1 MFRIYT
7 KTGDSGESSLADG
20 SRVPKSHMRLE
31 VYGTI
36 DELLASI
43 GVLFSLLKESKDLEE
58 QKKEALLLSL
68 TRAQNEL
75 FSMSSEVAHPS
86 YKTAKNRSF
95 LIEASHISVLEK
107 EIDSWDKRLEPLR
120 NFILP
125 GSHVLSAHAHVS
137 RTVCRRAERL
147 CVFLSVEEEIRDE
160 ITQYLNRLSDWLF
173 VLGRF
178 LDHLFA
184 AEEKRWNVS

>member
-7 KTGDSGESSLADG
+7 KTGDRGESSLADG
-20 SRVPKSHMRLE
+20 SRVSKSHMRLE

-36 DELLASI
+36 DELLASV
-43 GVLFSLLKESKDLEE
+43 GVLFSHLKENKGLGD
-58 QKKEALLLSL
+58 QKKGKLLLSL
-68 TRAQNEL
+68 TRVQNEL

-95 LIEASHISVLEK
+95 LIETAHIETLEK
-107 EIDSWDKRLEPLR
+107 EIDSWDESLEPLK

-137 RTVCRRAERL
+137 RTVCRRSERL
-147 CVFLSVEEEIRDE
+147 CVFLSREEEVRSE
-160 ITQYLNRLSDWLF
+160 ITQYLNRLSDWFF

-178 LDHLFA
+178 LDYLLG